1 MAPRTLSVEQIAT
14 GYGALQVL
22 WDISLSVQPGEAVIL
37 LGANGAGKTTL
48 LKTLAGLMPA
58 WQGIIRLGAEDL
70 THVPTNRRVRQGL
83 GFVTETG
90 IIMNLTVEENLRV
103 GGFHLARHALHER
116 MTELFDEFPDLAA
129 KRGELAGS
137 LSGGQRKMLAVAKAL
152 MGNPHILL
160 MDEPS
165 AGLSPLFVKEVIALL
180 KAHLSPELG
189 LLIAEQ
195 NVKFLDLATRVL
207 VLDGGRI
214 RFSGTVEELEQ
225 NDAVRQA
232 YFGLTGPEF

>member
-1 MAPRTLSVEQIAT
+1 
-14 GYGALQVL
+14 
-22 WDISLSVQPGEAVIL
+22 
-37 LGANGAGKTTL
+37 
-48 LKTLAGLMPA
+48 
-58 WQGIIRLGAEDL
+58 
-70 THVPTNRRVRQGL
+70 VPTNRRIRQGL

-90 IIMNLTVEENLRV
+90 IITNLTVEENLRV
-103 GGFHLARHALHER
+103 GGYHLSRPVLHRR
-116 MTELFDEFPDLAA
+116 MAELLEEFPDLRA
-129 KRGELAGS
+129 KRKELASS

-152 MGNPHILL
+152 MGHPRILL

-180 KAHLSPELG
+180 KAHRGPELG

-195 NVKFLDLATRVL
+195 NVKFLEIATRVF

-214 RFSGTVEELEQ
+214 RFNGTVEELEH